1 MEVRMAYREIVSEA
15 KRLPLHEQLQLVE
28 EILRGVRETAR
39 PAVRARRRRIVPFK
53 QLRGALKPEGPLPTD
68 AELKDAYTDHLVEK
82 YL

>member
-1 MEVRMAYREIVSEA
+1 MAYREIVSEA

-28 EILRGVRETAR
+28 EIFRGVRKTAR
-39 PAVRARRRRIVPFK
+39 PAARPKRRRIIPFT